1 MAVQHALSA
10 VELSVWMWP
19 VCADTPGSTSSKS
32 QKLMKLMFH
41 PPDANWKRE
50 GGGGGELWL
59 IRLCRSLSYN
69 HQKGMMPLPPY
80 ETTDI

>member
-41 PPDANWKRE
+41 PPDANWKRV
-50 GGGGGELWL
+50 GGGGGGAVVDKTMWFSVLQPSEK
-59 IRLCRSLSYN
+59 
-69 HQKGMMPLPPY
+69 HDAAY
-80 ETTDI
+80 ETTDIL